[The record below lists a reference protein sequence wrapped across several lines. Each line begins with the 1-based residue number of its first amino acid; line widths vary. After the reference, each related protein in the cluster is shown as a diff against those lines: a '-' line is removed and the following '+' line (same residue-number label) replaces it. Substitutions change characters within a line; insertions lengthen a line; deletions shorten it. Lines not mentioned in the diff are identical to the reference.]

1 MRKVEIEFVS
11 EQQYHD
17 DRESSKLKA
26 SGQFEVID
34 GIKTI
39 TYTEPDEEMGKS
51 ETVVKVINNNF
62 IEMTRKGVYET
73 TFLIEEGKTH
83 SCIYKTPFG
92 EMNMDIVAT
101 RVNAQI
107 PDVSG
112 KILLC
117 YRLESNSEIIGE
129 NNLLLKINEF

>member
-17 DRESSKLKA
+17 DRDSSKLKA
-26 SGQFEVID
+26 KGRFEVVD

-39 TYTEPDEEMGKS
+39 TYTEPDSEMGNS
-51 ETVVKVINNNF
+51 ETVVRVINDNF
-62 IEMTRKGVYET
+62 IEMTRKGVYEA

-117 YRLESNSEIIGE
+117 YRLESNGEPVGE
-129 NNLLLKINEF
+129 NNLLMKINEI

>member
-1 MRKVEIEFVS
+1 MRKVEIEFIS

-26 SGQFEVID
+26 VGQFEIVD

-39 TYTEPDEEMGKS
+39 SYTEPDSEMGKS
-51 ETVVKVINNNF
+51 ETVIRVINDNF
-62 IEMTRKGVYET
+62 IEMTRKGAYET
-73 TFLIEEGKTH
+73 VFLIEEGKTH
-83 SCIYKTPFG
+83 SCVYKTPFG
-92 EMNMDIVAT
+92 EMAMDIVAK

-117 YRLESNSEIIGE
+117 YNLESNSEIIGE
-129 NNLLLKINEF
+129 NNLLMKINEV

>member
-26 SGQFEVID
+26 TGFMQDID
-34 GIKTI
+34 GIKTL
-39 TYTEPDEEMGKS
+39 TYTEPDAEMGKC
-51 ETVVKVINNNF
+51 ETVVRVINNHF
-62 IEMTRKGVYET
+62 IEMKRSGVYET
-73 TFLIEEGKTH
+73 AFLIEEGKTH

-92 EMNMDIVAT
+92 EMAMDIVAQ
-101 RVNAQI
+101 RVNVNI

-117 YRLESNSEIIGE
+117 YTLQSNGEIIGE
-129 NNLLLKINEF
+129 NNLLMKINEV

>member
-1 MRKVEIEFVS
+1 MRKVEIDFVS

-26 SGQFEVID
+26 LGNMEEID
-34 GIKTI
+34 GMKVIS
-39 TYTEPDEEMGKS
+39 YTEPDDEMGKC
-51 ETVVKVINNNF
+51 ETIVKVINNHF
-62 IEMTRKGVYET
+62 IEMSRKGVYET

-83 SCIYKTPFG
+83 SCTYRTPFG

-101 RVNAQI
+101 RVNVNI
-107 PDVSG
+107 PDCSG

-117 YRLESNSEIIGE
+117 YQLESNGEIIGE
-129 NNLLLKINEF
+129 NNLLMKINEV

>member
-17 DRESSKLKA
+17 DRDSSKLKA
-26 SGQFEVID
+26 SGTFEVID
-34 GIKTI
+34 GKKVI

-51 ETVVKVINNNF
+51 ETVIEVINNNF
-62 IEMTRKGVYET
+62 IKMTRRGVYEAV
-73 TFLIEEGKTH
+73 FLIEEGKTH

-92 EMNMDIVAT
+92 EMNMDIVAK
-101 RVNAQI
+101 RVNATI
-107 PDVSG
+107 PDCSG

-117 YRLESNSEIIGE
+117 YNIESNNEIIGE
-129 NNLLLKINEF
+129 NNLLMKINEI

>member
-26 SGQFEVID
+26 SGTMEDID
-34 GIKTI
+34 GIKVI
-39 TYTEPDEEMGKS
+39 SYTEPDDEMSKC
-51 ETVVKVINNNF
+51 ETVVKIINNHF
-62 IEMTRKGVYET
+62 IEMSRKGVYET

-83 SCIYKTPFG
+83 SCIYRTPFG

-101 RVNAQI
+101 RVNANI
-107 PDVSG
+107 PDCSG

-117 YRLESNSEIIGE
+117 YRLESNKEIIGE
-129 NNLLLKINEF
+129 NNLLMKINEV

>member
-1 MRKVEIEFVS
+1 MRNVEIEFVS

-26 SGQFEVID
+26 RGTLQEQD
-34 GIKTI
+34 GIKVI
-39 TYTEPDEEMGKS
+39 SYTEPDSEMGKC
-51 ETVVKVINNNF
+51 ETIVRVINNHF
-62 IEMTRKGVYET
+62 IEMKRNGVYET

-83 SCIYKTPFG
+83 SCIYRTPFG
-92 EMNMDIVAT
+92 EMPMEIVAQ

-107 PDVSG
+107 PEVSG

-117 YRLESNSEIIGE
+117 YTLESNGEIIGE
-129 NNLLLKINEF
+129 NNLLMKINEV

>member
-1 MRKVEIEFVS
+1 MRKIEIEFVS

-26 SGQFEVID
+26 NGQFEVID
-34 GIKTI
+34 GVKTI

-51 ETVVKVINNNF
+51 KTVVKIINDNF

-83 SCIYKTPFG
+83 SCVYRTPFG

-107 PDVSG
+107 PEVSG

-129 NNLLLKINEF
+129 NNLLMKINEV

>member
-26 SGQFEVID
+26 SGTFEIID
-34 GIKTI
+34 GKKVI

-51 ETVVKVINNNF
+51 ETVIEVINNNF
-62 IEMTRKGVYET
+62 IKMTRKGIYQAV
-73 TFLIEEGKTH
+73 FLIEEGRTH

-92 EMNMDIVAT
+92 EMNMDIVAK
-101 RVNAQI
+101 RVNANI
-107 PDVSG
+107 PDCSG

-117 YRLESNSEIIGE
+117 YNIESNSEIIGE
-129 NNLLLKINEF
+129 NNLLMKINEI

>member
-26 SGQFEVID
+26 SGTMEDID
-34 GIKTI
+34 GIKVI
-39 TYTEPDEEMGKS
+39 SYTEPDDEMGKC
-51 ETVVKVINNNF
+51 ETVVKIINNHF
-62 IEMTRKGVYET
+62 IEMSRKGVYET

-83 SCIYKTPFG
+83 SCIYRTPFG

-101 RVNAQI
+101 RVNANI
-107 PDVSG
+107 PDCSG

-117 YRLESNSEIIGE
+117 YRLESNKEIIGE
-129 NNLLLKINEF
+129 NNLLMKINEV

>member
-1 MRKVEIEFVS
+1 MRKVEIDFVS

-26 SGQFEVID
+26 LGTMEEID
-34 GIKTI
+34 GMKVIS
-39 TYTEPDEEMGKS
+39 YTEPDDEMGKC
-51 ETVVKVINNNF
+51 ETIVKVINNHF
-62 IEMTRKGVYET
+62 IKMSRKGVYET

-83 SCIYKTPFG
+83 SCTYRTPFG

-101 RVNAQI
+101 RVNANI
-107 PDVSG
+107 PDCSG

-117 YRLESNSEIIGE
+117 YRLESNKEIIGE
-129 NNLLLKINEF
+129 NNLLMKINEV

>member
-1 MRKVEIEFVS
+1 MRNVEIEFVS

-26 SGQFEVID
+26 RGTMQEID
-34 GIKTI
+34 GVKTI
-39 TYTEPDEEMGKS
+39 SYAEPDSEMGKC
-51 ETVVKVINNNF
+51 ETIVKVINNNF
-62 IEMTRKGVYET
+62 IEMSRKGVYET

-83 SCIYKTPFG
+83 SCIYRTPFG
-92 EMNMDIVAT
+92 EMAMEIVAK

-117 YRLESNSEIIGE
+117 YTLESNGEIIGE
-129 NNLLLKINEF
+129 NNLLMKINEV

>member
-26 SGQFEVID
+26 IGQFEVID
-34 GIKTI
+34 GVKTI

-51 ETVVKVINNNF
+51 ETVVKIINANF

-83 SCIYKTPFG
+83 SCNYKTPFG

-129 NNLLLKINEF
+129 NNLLMKINEV

>member
-26 SGQFEVID
+26 SGTMEDID
-34 GIKTI
+34 GIKVI
-39 TYTEPDEEMGKS
+39 SYTEPDDEMGKC
-51 ETVVKVINNNF
+51 ETIVKVINNHF
-62 IEMTRKGVYET
+62 IEMSRKGVYET

-83 SCIYKTPFG
+83 SCIYRTPFG

-101 RVNAQI
+101 RVNANI
-107 PDVSG
+107 PDCSG

-117 YRLESNSEIIGE
+117 YRLESNREIIGE
-129 NNLLLKINEF
+129 NNLLMKINEV

>member
-1 MRKVEIEFVS
+1 MRKVEIEFIS

-26 SGQFEVID
+26 MGQFEIVD

-39 TYTEPDEEMGKS
+39 SYTEPDSEMGESK
-51 ETVVKVINNNF
+51 TVIRVINDNF
-62 IEMTRKGVYET
+62 IEMTRKGAYET
-73 TFLIEEGKTH
+73 VFLIEEGKAH
-83 SCIYKTPFG
+83 SCVYKTPFG
-92 EMNMDIVAT
+92 EMAMDIVAL

-117 YRLESNSEIIGE
+117 YNLESNSEIIGE
-129 NNLLLKINEF
+129 NNLLMKINEV

>member
-26 SGQFEVID
+26 SGTMEDID
-34 GIKTI
+34 GIKVI
-39 TYTEPDEEMGKS
+39 SYTEPDDEMGKC
-51 ETVVKVINNNF
+51 ETVVKIINNNF
-62 IEMTRKGVYET
+62 IEMSRKGVYET

-83 SCIYKTPFG
+83 SCIYRTPFG

-101 RVNAQI
+101 RVNANI
-107 PDVSG
+107 PDCSG

-117 YRLESNSEIIGE
+117 YRLESNREIIGE
-129 NNLLLKINEF
+129 NNLLMKINEV

>member
-26 SGQFEVID
+26 SGTLQEND
-34 GIKTI
+34 GIKI
-39 TYTEPDEEMGKS
+39 ISYIEPDEEMGKC
-51 ETVVKVINNNF
+51 ETVIKIINNNF
-62 IEMTRKGVYET
+62 IEMRRSGVYET
-73 TFLIEEGKTH
+73 IFLIEEGKKH
-83 SCIYKTPFG
+83 SCVYKTPFG
-92 EMNMDIVAT
+92 EMNMDIVAQ

-107 PDVSG
+107 PDCSG

-117 YRLESNSEIIGE
+117 YRLESNGEIIGE
-129 NNLLLKINEF
+129 NNLLMKINEV

>member
-26 SGQFEVID
+26 LGTFEEID

-39 TYTEPDEEMGKS
+39 SYTEPDTEMGKC
-51 ETVVKVINNNF
+51 ETVVKVINNHF
-62 IEMTRKGVYET
+62 IEMSRKGVYET
-73 TFLIEEGKTH
+73 SFLIEEGKTH
-83 SCIYKTPFG
+83 SCIYRTPFG
-92 EMNMDIVAT
+92 EMSMDIVAL

-117 YRLESNSEIIGE
+117 YTLQSNGEIIGE
-129 NNLLLKINEF
+129 NNLLMKINEV

>member
-1 MRKVEIEFVS
+1 MRKVEIEFIS

-26 SGQFEVID
+26 MGQFEIVD

-39 TYTEPDEEMGKS
+39 SYTEPDSEMGKS
-51 ETVVKVINNNF
+51 ETVIRVINDNF
-62 IEMTRKGVYET
+62 IEMTRKGAYET
-73 TFLIEEGKTH
+73 VFLIEEGKTH
-83 SCIYKTPFG
+83 SCVYKTPFG
-92 EMNMDIVAT
+92 EMAMDIVAK

-117 YRLESNSEIIGE
+117 YNLESNSEIIGE
-129 NNLLLKINEF
+129 NNLLMKINEV

>member
-26 SGQFEVID
+26 SGTMEDID
-34 GIKTI
+34 GIKVI
-39 TYTEPDEEMGKS
+39 SYTEPDDEMGKC
-51 ETVVKVINNNF
+51 ETVVKIINNNF
-62 IEMTRKGVYET
+62 IEMRRSGVYET

-83 SCIYKTPFG
+83 SCIYRTPFG

-101 RVNAQI
+101 RVNANI
-107 PDVSG
+107 PDCSG

-117 YRLESNSEIIGE
+117 YRLESNREIIGE
-129 NNLLLKINEF
+129 NNLLMKINEV

>member
-26 SGQFEVID
+26 FGTLEELD
-34 GIKTI
+34 GKKII
-39 TYTEPDEEMGKS
+39 TYTEPDDEMGKS
-51 ETVVKVINNNF
+51 ETVIKIINNNF
-62 IEMTRKGVYET
+62 VQMLRNGVYKAN
-73 TFLIEEGKTH
+73 FLIEEGKTH

-92 EMNMDIVAT
+92 EMNMDIVAE

-107 PDVSG
+107 PDCSG

-117 YRLESNSEIIGE
+117 YTLKNNGEIIGE
-129 NNLLLKINEF
+129 NKLLMKINEI

>member
-1 MRKVEIEFVS
+1 MIKVEIEFVS

-26 SGQFEVID
+26 SGTMEGID
-34 GIKTI
+34 GIKVI
-39 TYTEPDEEMGKS
+39 SYTEPDDEMGKC
-51 ETVVKVINNNF
+51 ETVVKIINNHF
-62 IEMTRKGVYET
+62 IEMSRKGVYET

-83 SCIYKTPFG
+83 SCVYRTPFG

-101 RVNAQI
+101 RVNANI
-107 PDVSG
+107 PDCSG

-117 YRLESNSEIIGE
+117 YRLESNKEIIGE
-129 NNLLLKINEF
+129 NNLLMKINEV

>member
-26 SGQFEVID
+26 SGTMEDID
-34 GIKTI
+34 GIKVI
-39 TYTEPDEEMGKS
+39 SYTEPDDEMGKC
-51 ETVVKVINNNF
+51 ETIVKVINNHF
-62 IEMTRKGVYET
+62 IEMRRKGVYET

-83 SCIYKTPFG
+83 SCVYRTPFG

-101 RVNAQI
+101 RVNANI
-107 PDVSG
+107 PDCSG

-117 YRLESNSEIIGE
+117 YRLESNREIIGE
-129 NNLLLKINEF
+129 NNLLMKINEV

>member
-26 SGQFEVID
+26 SGTMEDID
-34 GIKTI
+34 GIKVI
-39 TYTEPDEEMGKS
+39 SYTEPDNEMGKC
-51 ETVVKVINNNF
+51 ETVVKIINTHF
-62 IEMTRKGVYET
+62 IEMSRKGVYET

-83 SCIYKTPFG
+83 SCVYRTPFG

-101 RVNAQI
+101 RVNANI
-107 PDVSG
+107 PDCSG

-117 YRLESNSEIIGE
+117 YRLESNREIIGE
-129 NNLLLKINEF
+129 NNLLMKINEV

>member
-26 SGQFEVID
+26 SGTMEDID
-34 GIKTI
+34 GIKVI
-39 TYTEPDEEMGKS
+39 SYTEPDDEMGKC
-51 ETVVKVINNNF
+51 EKVVKIINNNF
-62 IEMTRKGVYET
+62 IEMSRKGVYET

-83 SCIYKTPFG
+83 SCVYRTPFG

-101 RVNAQI
+101 RVNANI
-107 PDVSG
+107 PDCSG

-117 YRLESNSEIIGE
+117 YRLESNREIIGE
-129 NNLLLKINEF
+129 NNLLMKINEV